1 MSNAL
6 CTTNKEIPQEMLLGN
21 LLFMNLTDMKI
32 PAADLL
38 NIFKSNGLPEDYV
51 RKISAADAYRRASSD
66 LKGRK
71 IWWDDGNGTV
81 QDECRVEVDE
91 VKCDV
96 DSIKRIVGIKHI
108 IESSEEVDY
117 MPIAELT
124 FNRANQGV
132 ASLALVAQG
141 SINYPEVE
149 KLMMMFESN
158 FNEWSVYHNKAT
170 VRNII
175 SRVVADT
182 HPINLMPTG
191 LCKFTPA
198 NHGDTLYALK
208 NALGEMSMYGTNS
221 NGNENV
227 VEIIPII
234 DTDEQRSL
242 VERNYTM
249 EVTDEMSRLVTELRT
264 VLANKA
270 SINSRT
276 AASYI
281 EKFRFLKDK
290 ADDYGN
296 LLNVYT
302 QALQTQLAD
311 AIRLVNDN
319 TEVKGSA

>member
-21 LLFMNLTDMKI
+21 LLFMNLTDMRI
-32 PAADLL
+32 PAVELTD
-38 NIFKSNGLPEDYV
+38 IFKNNGLPEHYV

-71 IWWDDGNGTV
+71 IWWDDGNGIV
-81 QDECRVEVDE
+81 KVECRIEIDE

-96 DSIKRIVGIKHI
+96 DSIKRILGIKHI
-108 IESSEEVDY
+108 DEGSEEVNY
-117 MPIAELT
+117 IPVAELT
-124 FNRANQGV
+124 FNRVNQQ
-132 ASLALVAQG
+132 ASSLPLIARTDVNYSEVQKALVLYQ
-141 SINYPEVE
+141 N
-149 KLMMMFESN
+149 N
-158 FNEWSVYHNKAT
+158 FSDWSVYHNKAT
-170 VRNII
+170 VRNIVN
-175 SRVVADT
+175 RVVADT

-208 NALGEMSMYGTNS
+208 AALGEMSAYGIGS
-221 NGNENV
+221 NAENI

-242 VERNYTM
+242 VEKNYTM
-249 EVTDEMSRLVTELRT
+249 EVTDEMNRLVTELRT

-281 EKFRFLKDK
+281 ERFKFLKDK

-302 QALQTQLAD
+302 QALQVQLAD

>member
-6 CTTNKEIPQEMLLGN
+6 CSTNRDIPQEMLLGN

-32 PAADLL
+32 PANELQD
-38 NIFKSNGLPEDYV
+38 IFRNNGIPEDYV
-51 RKISAADAYRRASSD
+51 RKISAADAFRRATSD
-66 LKGRK
+66 LKGQK
-71 IWWDDGNGTV
+71 INWDDGTGQV
-81 QDECRVEVDE
+81 SVCRVEVDE

-96 DSIKRIVGIKHI
+96 DSIKRIVGIKKI
-108 IESSEEVDY
+108 DENAEEVDY
-117 MPIAELT
+117 LPISEIT
-124 FNRANQGV
+124 FNRANNSAV
-132 ASLALVAQG
+132 YVPVVAQA
-141 SINYPEVE
+141 SVNYPEVD
-149 KLMMMFESN
+149 KLCYDCMVKYN
-158 FNEWSVYHNKAT
+158 DWSVYHNKAT
-170 VRNII
+170 IRNIVNRI
-175 SRVVADT
+175 VSDT

-198 NHGDTLYALK
+198 NHGDMLYALK
-208 NALGEMSMYGTNS
+208 SALGEMSQYSINPNS
-221 NGNENV
+221 SENI
-227 VEIIPII
+227 VEIIPVI

-242 VERNYTM
+242 VEKNYTM
-249 EVTDEMSRLVTELRT
+249 EVTDEMNRLVTELRT

-276 AASYI
+276 ATSYI
-281 EKFRFLKDK
+281 ERFKFLKDK

-302 QALQTQLAD
+302 QALQAQLAD